1 MTNPNDAIGTNA
13 GFGGRT
19 SPNAFNDNLAAY
31 SRGIIAG
38 WACSPK
44 TGMTIQL
51 GGNGTVRDVAI
62 AEDNAGNRTTINN
75 RLGTP
80 VEITLSGAPSTG
92 NRIDT
97 VVAYVE
103 NPAQGSS
110 TDVDF
115 APASGIIAVEGTASG
130 TPSAPNEAAIR
141 TAITADGATGTT
153 AYYVEL
159 AQITVGQGV
168 TVIGSGSISAGA
180 SSTTQI
186 VSSIV
191 ENQLNAFKNSLT
203 LSDFNSTDSIG
214 TITNITTESKSVTLA
229 QSADGSTFKFYGSIY
244 LSNTS
249 NSTRY
254 VTSVAVPGLTGI
266 YGRATGL
273 FLNTAPTTAYQI
285 VPAGIRTNN
294 DSSKVVQ
301 SYPQTIAIGTDG
313 QIYIWVTSNSTGISL
328 SANTAARFYWMPC
341 VYFNTN
347 FGDAG
352 ES

>member
-31 SRGIIAG
+31 SRGIVAG
-38 WACSPK
+38 WTCSPK
-44 TGMTIQL
+44 TGMTVQL
-51 GGNGTVRDVAI
+51 GGSGSVRDVAI

-80 VEITLSGAPSTG
+80 VEITLSGAPATG

-97 VVAYVE
+97 IVAYVE

-141 TAITADGATGTT
+141 TAITADGADGST

-168 TVIGSGSISAGA
+168 TVIGSGSITAGA
-180 SSTTQI
+180 SSQTALVSTI
-186 VSSIV
+186 VQN
-191 ENQLNAFKNSLT
+191 ELNAFKNSLT
-203 LSDFNSTDSIG
+203 ITSFDSTDSIG
-214 TITNITTESKSVTLA
+214 TISNITIDSKSITLA
-229 QSADGSTFKFYGSIY
+229 QSADGSTFKFYGSIF
-244 LSNTS
+244 LG
-249 NSTRY
+249 NSTGSARY
-254 VTSVAVPGLTGI
+254 VTPVAVPGLSGV

-273 FLNTAPTTAYQI
+273 FLNSAPATAYQI
-285 VPAGIRTNN
+285 MPAGLRTNN
-294 DSSKVVQ
+294 DNSKVIQ
-301 SYPQTIAIGTDG
+301 TYTQTIAIGTDG
-313 QIYIWVTSNSTGISL
+313 QIYIWVTSNSTGISI
-328 SANTAARFYWMPC
+328 SANTAARFYWYPC